1 MPPAAAPAMLNG
13 RVAHGY
19 DGPRRGV
26 NAPRRHRTMKLK
38 KPDIGSLAAPY
49 AQMKSSTSFM
59 LPLLIHHV
67 KVLKCRLLPV
77 DGIHIFP
84 QHSNPLHRDI
94 QLIAA
99 INGLIKCRRQ

>member
-1 MPPAAAPAMLNG
+1 
-13 RVAHGY
+13 
-19 DGPRRGV
+19 
-26 NAPRRHRTMKLK
+26 MKLK
-38 KPDIGSLAAPY
+38 TRYWLISRPLRADEIKHVIHAS
-49 AQMKSSTSFM
+49 
-59 LPLLIHHV
+59 LLIHHV

-84 QHSNPLHRDI
+84 QRSNPLHRDI